1 MNIFLILLAIQV
13 LVTVFSLFRECGE
26 DKAFEG
32 DRIGYRS

>member
-13 LVTVFSLFRECGE
+13 LVTVFALFGECGE